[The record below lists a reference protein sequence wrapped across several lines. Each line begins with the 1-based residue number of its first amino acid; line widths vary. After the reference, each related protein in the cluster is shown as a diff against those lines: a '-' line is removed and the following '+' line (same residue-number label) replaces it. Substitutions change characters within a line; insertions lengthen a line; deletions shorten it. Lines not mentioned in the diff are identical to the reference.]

1 MSAQSVIEFGAFVKS
16 NPDVQEKMKSAESL
30 EVIELIAKDNGFDV
44 TKDEIH
50 SAFMNAV
57 DDEELTA
64 EQLEAVA
71 GGAIFAGITA
81 AGVAAGASVGGS
93 AVGVGVGG
101 RQMNWW

>member
-16 NPDVQEKMKSAESL
+16 NPDVQEKMQSAESL
-30 EVIELIAKDNGFDV
+30 EVIQLIAKDNGFDV

-50 SAFMNAV
+50 SAFMNAI

-71 GGAIFAGITA
+71 GGAMFGAAGVMVAGTA
-81 AGVAAGASVGGS
+81 AGGGAMF
-93 AVGVGVGG
+93 AGVGAGG
-101 RQMNWW
+101 LVVIH